1 MALTA
6 KEIEERQ
13 RFSSGGRTGWIL
25 LRGQWGLAIDR
36 RLVRWTGFSFVT
48 WQYAKARGGSYTPV
62 ILFTT
67 TGRAS
72 GKPRETV
79 LPFYLW
85 QGRLIL
91 TGSNGGGPT
100 GPHWTSNIR
109 KTPHCRFRWGGRSYE
124 ATGHV
129 ADGEERE
136 QILDAMAKE
145 QPFVR
150 AYAQETA
157 RNGRELPFVVLEP
170 ATPLL
175 PSPKLKVIG

>member
-6 KEIEERQ
+6 EEIQERQ
-13 RFSSGGRTGWIL
+13 RFSSGGRTGWII

-36 RLVRWTGFSFVT
+36 LLVRWTGFSFVT

-67 TGRAS
+67 IGRAS
-72 GKPRETV
+72 GRRRETV
-79 LPFYLW
+79 LPFYVW
-85 QGRLIL
+85 QGKLIL

-100 GPHWTSNIR
+100 DPHWTSNIR
-109 KTPHCRFRWGGRSYE
+109 KTPLCAFRFGRRRYD
-124 ATGHV
+124 AIGHV
-129 ADGEERE
+129 AAGEERE

-170 ATPLL
+170 VTPLP
-175 PSPKLKVIG
+175 PSPKLKTIG